1 MKKWTIYCHKNKINN
16 KRYIGQTSQ
25 DNLNNR
31 WKNGQGYKPKIG
43 DNNTKFYNAIQK
55 YGWNNFQHII
65 LEDNITSLDKANQ
78 RQQYWISYY
87 NTFNNDNKGYNM
99 TPGGN
104 NHLLDDE
111 TKEKLRKTLIE
122 TYKNHPEKIIAHRKK
137 QAEILGKSVYCFETN
152 TTYISIAEAARENK
166 VDEASIARCLL
177 RKNQITTN
185 GLHWKFANDEITLNE
200 IENSRKKSKKKV
212 LCEETGIIYNSPIDA
227 AKQLN
232 YDNSAIS
239 KCCRGVKK
247 TYHNY
252 HWRYINE

>member
-55 YGWNNFQHII
+55 YGWDNFQHII

-111 TKEKLRKTLIE
+111 TKKKLRKTLIE
-122 TYKNHPEKIIAHRKK
+122 TYKNHPEKLLHIEKNKLKFQVNQFIVLK
-137 QAEILGKSVYCFETN
+137 QIQPIFLQQRRLEKIKQM
-152 TTYISIAEAARENK
+152 K
-166 VDEASIARCLL
+166 LL
-177 RKNQITTN
+177 LQDV
-185 GLHWKFANDEITLNE
+185 F
-200 IENSRKKSKKKV
+200 
-212 LCEETGIIYNSPIDA
+212 
-227 AKQLN
+227 
-232 YDNSAIS
+232 
-239 KCCRGVKK
+239 
-247 TYHNY
+247 
-252 HWRYINE
+252 